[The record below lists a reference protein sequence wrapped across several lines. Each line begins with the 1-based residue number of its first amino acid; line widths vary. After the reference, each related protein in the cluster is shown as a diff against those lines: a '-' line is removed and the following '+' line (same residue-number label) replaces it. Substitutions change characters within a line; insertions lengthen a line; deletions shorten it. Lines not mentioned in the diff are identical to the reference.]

1 MFNMLRMDLR
11 RLFKSR
17 SFYVILAVT
26 AGLLL
31 LVTVIAYAVAD
42 PEMMEAM
49 ASQRIMTQ
57 RQKKAAD
64 QAFSEGSWVKC

>member
-1 MFNMLRMDLR
+1 MFNMLCMDLR

-26 AGLLL
+26 AGLLI

-49 ASQRIMTQ
+49 A
-57 RQKKAAD
+57 AD
-64 QAFSEGSWVKC
+64 RKSVV